1 MPALKSQL
9 VWSQLSLNIRLNIQI
24 SICHIAVQYLKL
36 MSPVDQYLANSVSG
50 LEDFIFARG
59 Y

>member
-1 MPALKSQL
+1 MPALKSRL

-24 SICHIAVQYLKL
+24 SFCHIAVQYLKL
-36 MSPVDQYLANSVSG
+36 MPPVDQYLANSVRG